1 MPGILIDFSLLI
13 LITEG
18 ESFMLKINA
27 GILDTLL
34 SQKNKI
40 TEVTGF
46 PDSGTSSSVIAL
58 LGYLNSKYNKQCL
71 YIASENNMMQPLL
84 FKKLANNNIVISL
97 FKEKDYNA
105 VFEVIKAFG
114 PEVDYIVIDDFTRLV
129 LHRRSATIKNIL
141 STLDALIKQF
151 NFNLIL
157 VNQFRY
163 DINQKRIRP
172 LYEKFITS
180 YLSLK
185 LTSTRIND
193 LDIELSIESQK
204 TSKNIRISS
213 NLSTII
219 SNIHF

>member
-1 MPGILIDFSLLI
+1 
-13 LITEG
+13 
-18 ESFMLKINA
+18 MLKINA

-58 LGYLNSKYNKQCL
+58 LGCLNSKYNKQCL
-71 YIASENNMMQPLL
+71 YITSKNNMMHPDL
-84 FKKLANNNIVISL
+84 FERLANKNIIICL
-97 FKEKDYNA
+97 FSEKDYNE
-105 VFEVIKAFG
+105 VFEVIKKYG
-114 PEVDYIVIDDFTRLV
+114 PEINYIVIDDFSRLV

-141 STLDALIKQF
+141 STLEALTKQF

-172 LYEKFITS
+172 LYEKFISS
-180 YLSLK
+180 YLALK

-204 TSKNIRISS
+204 DQKNTQITSD
-213 NLSTII
+213 LSTII